1 MLTATTA
8 ALAGI
13 IFLAYGVQTATGFGA
28 ALISVTLGAHIA
40 GVGDIV
46 LYVLALSLVQC
57 GYIAV
62 RYRGAIDWSLLL
74 KWIMPVMGAGTAVG
88 AYVAGYLDSET
99 LRRILGGLIL
109 VLSLAELVSSIRR
122 RDKPAKPISPPATA
136 SGLFGAGLM
145 HGVYA
150 AGGPL
155 LVYTM
160 GRRNL
165 DKSTFRTT
173 ITMVWVVL
181 NIGLVAYHGVIGS
194 YRREILETLP
204 LLAPAMIGGVV
215 AGELVF
221 RRIEGPRF
229 MQLVFGLL
237 AVAACALLF
246 R

>member
-8 ALAGI
+8 ALAAV
-13 IFLAYGVQTATGFGA
+13 IFVAYGVQTATGFGA

-40 GVGDIV
+40 GVADIV
-46 LYVLALSLVQC
+46 LLILALSLVQC

-62 RYRGAIDWSLLL
+62 RYRGAIDWRLLGR
-74 KWIMPVMGAGTAVG
+74 WIIPVMGAGTAIG
-88 AYVAGYLDSET
+88 AYIAGYLDSET
-99 LRRILGGLIL
+99 LRRVLGGLIL
-109 VLSLAELVSSIRR
+109 VLSLAELFASIRR
-122 RDKPAKPISPPATA
+122 AHAPAKPITAPATA
-136 SGLFGAGLM
+136 AGLLGAGLM

-155 LVYTM
+155 LVYTV

-165 DKSTFRTT
+165 DKAAFRTT
-173 ITMVWVVL
+173 ITTVWLIL
-181 NIGLVAYHGVIGS
+181 NLALVAYHGAVGN
-194 YRREILETLP
+194 YRP
-204 LLAPAMIGGVV
+204 DLLKVLALVAPAMLLGVV

-229 MQLVFGLL
+229 MQVVFALLAAAACGLL
-237 AVAACALLF
+237 L